1 MDKERIIEKNWK
13 LYKLNLIIDKTATD
27 LHHIL
32 WQMNKDK
39 YNVKAKENI
48 VRIPRREHIALNN
61 YFGKIQ
67 EARGQLIKVFELV
80 KPVLSPW
87 VREVLDTVL
96 FKTDDEMF
104 YIPEVLKNGRNKK
117 KRMERWEWCMQ
128 ELNTDEGKL

>member
-67 EARGQLIKVFELV
+67 EARGQLIKVFNLV

-117 KRMERWEWCMQ
+117 KRMERWE
-128 ELNTDEGKL
+128 